1 MQSHDPS
8 KRILGIFLFTAG
20 LLLGTLLTAAL
31 TWASL
36 EATFYGFQRLPGDS
50 FDGLTCP
57 ALMTPHETG
66 TILVEI
72 RNSSNKIIDPIIRID
87 VSTRGVPD
95 SQQALLTLQPGE
107 AGKFERT
114 ITAENIDLRTFIFAK
129 AYRYPAYPLPNA
141 EATCGIFVLDLPILN
156 GKQLF
161 YLWLVLSLV
170 LVPSGLW
177 MWSSSLRPE
186 SAGRMINAAKM
197 LAVLVLFGL
206 LVSIKGVW
214 MMGLLSLAVILLMS
228 VAMLRFVS
236 TK

>member
-1 MQSHDPS
+1 MNSMAPS
-8 KRILGIFLFTAG
+8 KRTLGVSLFAAGILLGI
-20 LLLGTLLTAAL
+20 LLTAVL
-31 TWASL
+31 TWANL
-36 EATFYGFQRLPGDS
+36 EAAFYGFQRLPGDN

-66 TILVEI
+66 SILVQV
-72 RNSSNKIIDPIIRID
+72 SNPSKKTIEPILRVD
-87 VSTRGVPD
+87 VSTRSVPD
-95 SQQALLTLQPGE
+95 TKQVQLKIEPGGTQQLEQS
-107 AGKFERT
+107 
-114 ITAENIDLRTFIFAK
+114 ITADNIDLGFFIFAK

-141 EATCGIFVLDLPILN
+141 EATCGIFILDLPILN
-156 GKQLF
+156 GKHLF

-177 MWSSSLRPE
+177 VWSSSLRPE
-186 SAGRMINAAKM
+186 GTGRMINAAKM

-214 MMGLLSLAVILLMS
+214 MMGLLSLALILLMS
-228 VAMLRFVS
+228 ATMLRFVS